1 MNFRLLILPVILLVA
16 FHSSNLC
23 RAAEPDPNFYLF
35 LCIGQSNMDGAAN
48 PEPADQSVDPRFQV
62 MAAVDFPNLNRKR
75 GNWYTATPPLVRA
88 STGLGPVDYFGR
100 TLVAN
105 LPANARVGVI
115 VVAVSGCRIEL
126 FDKDQYQTQV
136 VDKPD
141 WMMGI
146 LKEYDNNPYQ
156 RLVDIARLA
165 QKDGV
170 IKGILIHQGESNTG
184 EKEWPAKVKKVYEDL
199 LSDLDLKAN
208 SVPLLAGEVAN
219 ADQQGGC
226 AIMNPIIN
234 DLPKAIPTAH
244 VISSAGCTT
253 QEDHVHFDAAGYRL
267 LGERY
272 AQVMLPVLGQKFT
285 RSVLPPAAQPSTQ
298 AAK

>member
-1 MNFRLLILPVILLVA
+1 MSIKSLILPVLFLMAIQI
-16 FHSSNLC
+16 SNHC
-23 RAAEPDPNFYLF
+23 RAGEPDPNFYLF
-35 LCIGQSNMDGAAN
+35 LCFGQSNMDGQARPDA
-48 PEPADQSVDPRFQV
+48 ADQLVDARFQM
-62 MAAVDFPNLNRKR
+62 MAAVDFPNLNRKK

-88 STGLGPVDYFGR
+88 STHLGPIDYFGR
-100 TLVAN
+100 TLIAN
-105 LPANARVGVI
+105 LPANVRVGVI

-126 FDKDQYQTQV
+126 FDKDQYQNQIV
-136 VDKPD
+136 NKPD

-156 RLVDIARLA
+156 RLIEIARLA

-184 EKEWPAKVKKVYEDL
+184 DKEWPAKVSKVYEDL
-199 LSDLDLKAN
+199 LRDLDLKAG
-208 SVPLLAGEVAN
+208 SMPLLAGEVAN

-226 AIMNPIIN
+226 AMMNPIIN
-234 DLPKAIPTAH
+234 ELPKTIPTAH

-253 QEDHVHFDAAGYRL
+253 TEDHVHFNAAGYRL

-272 AQVMLPVLGQKFT
+272 AQTMLPLLGHKFN
-285 RSVLPPAAQPSTQ
+285 RSILPATQPTT
-298 AAK
+298 

>member
-1 MNFRLLILPVILLVA
+1 MNFKVRILAVFLLMA
-16 FHSSNLC
+16 FQSSNLC

-35 LCIGQSNMDGAAN
+35 LCIGQSNMDGQAYL
-48 PEPADQSVDPRFQV
+48 EPADLAVDPRFQV
-62 MAAVDFPNLNRKR
+62 MAAVDFPNLHRKK

-88 STGLGPVDYFGR
+88 GTRLGPVDYFGR
-100 TLVAN
+100 TLIAN

-115 VVAVSGCRIEL
+115 IVAVSGCRIEL
-126 FDKDQYQTQV
+126 FDKDKYQTQI

-156 RLVDIARLA
+156 RLVEIARRA

-170 IKGILIHQGESNTG
+170 IKGILLHQGESNTG
-184 EKEWPAKVKKVYEDL
+184 EKEWPAKVKKIYEDL
-199 LSDLDLKAN
+199 LSDLDLKAD

-219 ADQQGGC
+219 ADQHGGC
-226 AIMNPIIN
+226 AMMNPIID
-234 DLPKAIPTAH
+234 DLPKTIPTAH

-253 QEDHVHFDAAGYRL
+253 AEDHVHFDAAGYRL

-272 AQVMLPVLGQKFT
+272 AQIMLPMLGQKFT
-285 RSVLPPAAQPSTQ
+285 RSVLPPATRPSSQ
-298 AAK
+298 VR